1 MIKAILFDI
10 DGTLLDFLAA
20 EYNSIKKSFKKFN
33 LGNFTDEKVSAY
45 SKINLKHWEM
55 LERGEIDKKQVMHLR
70 FVEFLKYLGAD
81 TSMADDVNAYYENSI
96 PDTIEYIDNAYNV
109 CFKLSKNYDLYCVT
123 NGAKAVQ
130 RKRLSLSKLDNLFK
144 DIFISDEI
152 GFEKPSADFFAPLL
166 NEVECDKSEILIVGD
181 SLTSDMRGGN
191 NIGIKCCWYNPHHNE
206 NDSDIKLDYE
216 IHNLDE
222 IFAVLERENK

>member
-20 EYNSIKKSFKKFN
+20 EYNSIKNSFEKFN
-33 LGNFTDEKVSAY
+33 LGKFTDQKVSAY

-70 FVEFLKYLGAD
+70 FVEFLKYLSAD
-81 TSMADDVNAYYENSI
+81 TSMADEVNAYYENSI

-109 CFKLSKNYDLYCVT
+109 CFKLSENY
-123 NGAKAVQ
+123 
-130 RKRLSLSKLDNLFK
+130 NLFK

-206 NDSDIKLDYE
+206 NDSDVRLDYE

-222 IFAVLERENK
+222 IFAVLECENK

>member
-1 MIKAILFDI
+1 MIKAILFDV

-20 EYNSIKKSFKKFN
+20 EYNAIKKSFENFN
-33 LGNFTDEKVSAY
+33 LGEFSDEKVSVY

-70 FVEFLKYLGAD
+70 FVEFLKYLQAD
-81 TSMADDVNAYYENSI
+81 TSMADEVNEYYENSI
-96 PDTIEYIDNAYNV
+96 PDTIEYIDNAYDI
-109 CFKLSKNYDLYCVT
+109 CLKLSESYDLYCVT

-144 DIFISDEI
+144 NIFISDEI
-152 GFEKPSADFFAPLL
+152 GCEKPSADFFAPLL
-166 NEVECDKSEILIVGD
+166 NEIECDKSEILIVGD

-191 NIGIKCCWYNPHHNE
+191 NIGIKCCWYNPSRNK
-206 NDSDIKLDYE
+206 NNTDAVIDYE

-222 IFAVLERENK
+222 IFAVLENENK